1 MNGMNRLF
9 VIFLG
14 VTLIL
19 SITLVFVQS
28 LTIIEPSTDNAFPG
42 LVAYTPEQKQGR
54 WIYVREGCVYCH
66 TQQVRPLNIDARYL
80 YGTRPSIPEDYV
92 YDRPHLMGT
101 ERIGQD
107 LSNIGR
113 KYAGDEGR
121 QKLLKL
127 LLNPRSIYP
136 ASLMPSFDYL
146 SQTDITNLVSYLQY
160 LGSWKQAYS
169 ASIEEWRPSYWK
181 EMDNK
186 TEEVKQRIEKK
197 NTNFVWPVFV
207 VLGVVMAFVFIGIGW
222 FWKRG
227 HHRDSEEPARRM
239 VRHQE

>member
-14 VTLIL
+14 TTLIL
-19 SITLVFVQS
+19 SVTLVFVQS
-28 LTIIEPSTDNAFPG
+28 LTIIEPSSDNASPG
-42 LVAYTPEQKQGR
+42 LVAYTQEQEQGR
-54 WIYVREGCVYCH
+54 RIYTREGCVYCH
-66 TQQVRPLNIDARYL
+66 TQQVRPLNIDAGYL
-80 YGTRPSIPEDYV
+80 YGTRPSIAEDYV

-107 LSNIGR
+107 LANIGR

-121 QKLLKL
+121 QKLLTL
-127 LLNPRSIYP
+127 LHNPRSIYP

-146 SQTDITNLVSYLQY
+146 SETDITHLVSYLQY
-160 LGSWKQAYS
+160 LGSWKEAYS
-169 ASIEEWRPSYWK
+169 GSIEEWRPSYWK
-181 EMDNK
+181 DIPNK
-186 TEEVKQRIEKK
+186 TEEAHQRIEKS
-197 NTNFVWPVFV
+197 TNFVWPVFV

-227 HHRDSEEPARRM
+227 HHRDTEEPARRM
-239 VRHQE
+239 VQQEE